1 MKHQRKPKVSR
12 AQGRKVLT
20 RLRHRDVGQTTRVLL
35 FAMAGGRCEFDGC
48 CRYLLEHHL
57 TKTAG
62 NFAAIAHIC
71 AFSAQGPRASKRL
84 KDRSVNALSNLMLLC
99 PACHKLVDDD
109 PKRFTVDVLRAQKK
123 AHEDRIYMLTA
134 TRPDRHT
141 VAVAL
146 TATVADRKVSIS
158 TAEIQKAVA
167 PRYVGERDVVRIDLN
182 AVPEEPT
189 DAYWLTGRRTIERE
203 ISRLHSGAFE
213 GGPARHVSILAI
225 APIPLL
231 VFLGR
236 LISDKV
242 PSTLYQRHRSSQDWC
257 WKGSGP
263 VIEFATRQLL
273 TGSDPTKVALVMSV
287 SGRIP
292 PADYGPHVDAGFS
305 IFEVAPKDQ
314 EPGLQL
320 LDREDSLRSC
330 QAAFLGAL
338 RQIVAHHPG
347 ATHLHLFPA
356 VPAPVAVMVGRDLL
370 PKRDPTVVLYD
381 FNKAAG
387 GFVKA
392 FEVNHP

>member
-1 MKHQRKPKVSR
+1 MKQQRKSKAAR
-12 AQGRKVLT
+12 AQGPKTLT
-20 RLRHRDVGQTTRVLL
+20 RLRHRDVGPTTRVLL

-71 AFSAQGPRASKRL
+71 AFSAKGPRASKRL
-84 KDRSVNALSNLMLLC
+84 DDRSVNALPNLMLLC
-99 PACHKLVDDD
+99 PDCHKLVDDD
-109 PKRFTVDVLRAQKK
+109 PKRFPVEVLRAQKK
-123 AHEDRIYMLTA
+123 AHEDRIHMLTA

-158 TAEIQKAVA
+158 TAEIQQAVA

-182 AVPEEPT
+182 SVPEEPT
-189 DAYWLTGRRTIERE
+189 DAYWSTARRTIERE
-203 ISRLHSGAFE
+203 SSRLHSGVFE
-213 GGPARHVSILAI
+213 GGPARHVSVFAI

-242 PSTLYQRHRSSQDWC
+242 PSTLYQRHRSSQEWR
-257 WKGSGP
+257 WKDSGP
-263 VIEFATRQLL
+263 VIDFVTRSVQ

-287 SGRIP
+287 SGRV
-292 PADYGPHVDAGFS
+292 PASDLAPHVDADFTVYELSPRGC
-305 IFEVAPKDQ
+305 

-320 LDREDSLRSC
+320 LGREDSLRAC

-338 RQIVAHHPG
+338 RHIVTNHQG
-347 ATHLHLFPA
+347 ATQLHLFPA
-356 VPAPVAVMVGRDLL
+356 IPAPVAVMVGRDLL

-387 GFVKA
+387 GFVRA
-392 FEVNHP
+392 FEVNQP